1 MLDLVKDKE
10 IIKRVLLENEYGN
23 FPAPPTRVWA
33 EELPASDADKVFC
46 AGKAP
51 IERYLLK
58 ADVYGK
64 TVVFPIAV
72 CVPKKAKK
80 PVKTVLSLNF
90 ERQIP
95 NKYLP
100 AEEII
105 DRGWAFVS
113 VCYEDVTADSVDMD
127 ENAAVLSSRF
137 YTGKLVM
144 WAWAAMRVMDYLQ
157 TRKDIDGGR
166 VAILGHSRLGKVAL
180 LAGAFD
186 ERFAFVHS
194 NDSGVGGA
202 ALYSSIEPPCED
214 IQRLATVRPY
224 WFSKKYPTFIG
235 KEKSLPFEQDY
246 LLALIAPRI
255 LSVGSAADDFNA
267 SPQGE
272 FACAKRASAAWKALG
287 VAGLIAPDAATV
299 GERYTDGRV
308 GYYIREGCHYFSR
321 TDWNNALSFFESK

>member
-1 MLDLVKDKE
+1 MDRE
-10 IIKRVLLENEYGN
+10 EIKRVLLDNEYGN

-64 TVVFPIAV
+64 TVAFPIVV
-72 CVPKKAKK
+72 CVPKNTEK
-80 PVKTVLSLNF
+80 PVRTAVCLGF

-95 NKYLP
+95 NKYFP

-105 DRGWAFVS
+105 DRGWAFAY
-113 VCYEDVTADSVDMD
+113 VCYEDVSVDSAETD
-127 ENAAVLSSRF
+127 GNAKILSSRF
-137 YTGKLVM
+137 YTGKLTM

-255 LSVGSAADDFNA
+255 LSVGSATDDLNA